1 MNVGEKQKNL
11 SHMATQNKSLRFYD
25 LYSLL
30 SNRDWL
36 RVAWQHVCGNAGS
49 RTPGIDGVTIATFNE
64 RLEEH
69 LEALRG
75 QLKAKQFEPLP
86 VRRVYIPKANG
97 KRRPLGIPS
106 IKDRIVQEALRMIL
120 EPIWEADFSQHSYGF
135 RPNRCTMDAVS
146 YIGHRLV
153 GQDGKQG
160 DSYQWVIEGDITSY
174 FDTINHRKLMKLL
187 AKRIEERAL
196 LDLIWK
202 FLKAGILEGSNRQET
217 LAGTPQGGI
226 CSPLLANIYLH
237 ELDRYMEEHYVH
249 LSKSAKERRRKQRLP
264 NYLYVRYCDDFVVLC
279 NGTKAQATAMKEELY
294 TFLKTRLKL
303 ELSQDKTTVTHVTD
317 GFTFLGFRIVKEVGT
332 SGKRVP
338 KILIPEEAIRKFRHK
353 IHETLA
359 PHTHHDSV
367 NMKIMAL
374 NRITGGWCRYYQCTS
389 SASLMFGKL
398 NPIVFWDMA
407 HWLGRKF
414 RLSMPQVM
422 KTYYANST
430 FHTSTQSLIQ
440 PGNYR
445 TKRYTSHPENNPY
458 LTNPHQTRR
467 ETIPTMEAKVREKR
481 PGQADLREAL
491 LARTGPICTQCG
503 YQGTTPE
510 MHVDHKIPRHR
521 FKHPTEADHIG
532 NVQILCVTCHK
543 AKTKRE
549 LQVLSRVR

>member
-1 MNVGEKQKNL
+1 MEQVIHEAFRYEVTGEPDAAMSGL
-11 SHMATQNKSLRFYD
+11 SGSE
-25 LYSLL
+25 
-30 SNRDWL
+30 
-36 RVAWQHVCGNAGS
+36 GAGRK
-49 RTPGIDGVTIATFNE
+49 RTPVREQRAV
-64 RLEEH
+64 
-69 LEALRG
+69 LR
-75 QLKAKQFEPLP
+75 P
-86 VRRVYIPKANG
+86 
-97 KRRPLGIPS
+97 
-106 IKDRIVQEALRMIL
+106 
-120 EPIWEADFSQHSYGF
+120 
-135 RPNRCTMDAVS
+135 
-146 YIGHRLV
+146 
-153 GQDGKQG
+153 
-160 DSYQWVIEGDITSY
+160 
-174 FDTINHRKLMKLL
+174 
-187 AKRIEERAL
+187 
-196 LDLIWK
+196 
-202 FLKAGILEGSNRQET
+202 
-217 LAGTPQGGI
+217 
-226 CSPLLANIYLH
+226 YLH
-237 ELDRYMEEHYVH
+237 ELDRYMGEHYVH
-249 LSKSAKERRRKQRLP
+249 LSKSAKERRWKQRLP

-303 ELSQDKTTVTHVTD
+303 ELSQEKTTVTHVTD

-503 YQGTTPE
+503 YQGTTQE

-543 AKTKRE
+543 AKTKRLAIPIFE
-549 LQVLSRVR
+549 FGVCARGYLISPCESALSSRTSQSTKRQ